1 MKQQSSAPGRISFV
15 RRAAL
20 AAMAGAA
27 LLPGLA
33 AAQGAAPWPQKPIKL
48 VVGFSAGGATDVI
61 ARLIASGLGEQLGQP
76 VVVENRPGANA
87 NVGAEIVARS
97 PADGYTLYIY
107 TIGNT
112 INASLYPKLGYDPAK
127 DFEPIGLIA
136 KISNVLVVNPRLPVA
151 NLADYMR
158 YAKESKDGVTFASS
172 GSGSTVHLSG
182 EMFKMR
188 SGLSMLHV
196 PYKGSAPAVTDLLG
210 GQVDSMFDNLPSSLP
225 HVRAGKLR
233 AIAVTSAKRSSLLPD
248 VPTFAE
254 LGYKDFD
261 VQGWFALAA
270 PKGTPRAIV
279 QQLNG
284 ALKKTLASADM
295 RQRLE
300 ENAATPEPSTPEQM
314 QELILSEIKR
324 WREVVKASGASVQ

>member
-1 MKQQSSAPGRISFV
+1 MKPQPSAPGRISFV

-20 AAMAGAA
+20 AVVAGAA
-27 LLPGLA
+27 LLPGWA
-33 AAQGAAPWPQKPIKL
+33 AAQGQASWPQRPIKI
-48 VVGFSAGGATDVI
+48 VVGFAAGGATDVI
-61 ARLIASGLGEQLGQP
+61 ARLIAPKLSEQLGQP
-76 VVVENRPGANA
+76 VVVDNRAGANG

-97 PADGYTLYIY
+97 PADGYTLYVY

-112 INASLYPKLGYDPAK
+112 INASLYAKLGYDPVK
-127 DFEPIGLIA
+127 DFEPVGLVA
-136 KISNVLVVNPRLPVA
+136 KVTNVLVVNPKLPIK

-158 YAKESKDGVTFASS
+158 YAKESKDGITFASS
-172 GSGSTVHLSG
+172 GSGSTIHLSG

-188 SGLSMLHV
+188 SGLNMLHV
-196 PYKGSAPAVTDLLG
+196 PYRGSAPAVTDLLG
-210 GQVDSMFDNLPSSLP
+210 GQVDSMFDNIPSALP

-233 AIAVTSAKRSSLLPD
+233 AIAVTSAKRSALLPD
-248 VPTFAE
+248 VPTLVE

-279 QQLNG
+279 EQLNG
-284 ALKKTLASADM
+284 ALSKLLASADM

-300 ENAATPEPSTPEQM
+300 ENGATPEPSTPQQM
-314 QELILSEIKR
+314 HDLTLSEIKR
-324 WREVVKASGASVQ
+324 WREVVKASGAKAE